1 MAFTNETKNY
11 GLPDW
16 IGPDKP
22 TWLVDMNNAFET
34 IDNQMK
40 SNETAA
46 MQAKQIGES
55 AMDTAG
61 NAVEA
66 THTNAAAISALTAS
80 LAETDTRVDSLKTP
94 SNALISVTGT
104 ITGFGS
110 ETAVAVY
117 VNERVKLRGFYVYG
131 SNIKKTMLIDVD
143 RSKGLPN
150 YIAKVFPG
158 KLPLFN
164 NAVDASLGDNIA
176 AFPLHNSADGPAIN
190 AAILRGADGYYY
202 GLSQADYD
210 RMTAEEYF
218 TSLNI
223 FTALGVTSWPTT

>member
-40 SNETAA
+40 ANETAA

-66 THTNAAAISALTAS
+66 THTNAAAITALTAS
-80 LAETDTRVDSLKTP
+80 LAETDTRVDGLYPKQYFY
-94 SNALISVTGT
+94 SVRAN
-104 ITGFGS
+104 ITNFGEERIYAYYMNS
-110 ETAVAVY
+110 E
-117 VNERVKLRGFYVYG
+117 
-131 SNIKKTMLIDVD
+131 NILYTIDVWAKGVKKSSLVSKTAEMGLSD
-143 RSKGLPN
+143 RMG
-150 YIAKVFPG
+150 YVFPG

-164 NAVDASLGDNIA
+164 NGADWKDDTYIYTDMSS
-176 AFPLHNSADGPAIN
+176 SATGKVIFLV
-190 AAILRGADGYYY
+190 IGKGSDGYYY
-202 GLSQADYD
+202 GIAASDYD
-210 RMTAEEYF
+210 SMEDSDYEAAHRITFAQ
-218 TSLNI
+218 TNK
-223 FTALGVTSWPTT
+223 TWPTN

>member
-40 SNETAA
+40 ANETAA

-80 LAETDTRVDSLKTP
+80 LAETDTRVDGLTP
-94 SNALISVTGT
+94 PTNAVISTSGA
-104 ITGFGS
+104 ITGFGT
-110 ETAVAVY
+110 EKINAVY
-117 VNERVKLRGFYVYG
+117 INGLSVIYLVPVSG
-131 SNIKKTMLIDVD
+131 STATKGSMIDPPQGV
-143 RSKGLPN
+143 GLPSSA
-150 YIAKVFPG
+150 YKAFPG
-158 KLPLFN
+158 KINLFN
-164 NAVDASLGDNIA
+164 NSLDPPVGTEMYRFFLSEINTGNLCAVVAY
-176 AFPLHNSADGPAIN
+176 
-190 AAILRGADGYYY
+190 RGTDGYYY
-202 GLSQADYD
+202 TMPETDYTNMGNG
-210 RMTAEEYF
+210 RYAAAQYAALV
-218 TSLNI
+218 LNG
-223 FTALGVTSWPTT
+223 TRWPTN